1 MDRLAAIS
9 VDLDT
14 LPHYLRIQGLDEALI
29 DEKARSLVSKVAID
43 RYLELFDGRPATFFA
58 IGEDLADPDMARAL
72 KASHAAGVEIA
83 SHSFSHDYALS
94 RMPVEKIAD
103 DLKAADEAITAAV
116 GVAPVGFRA
125 PGYTLSPQLLQAVAA
140 RGYVY
145 DSSTFPAVPY
155 YSAKALVMGA
165 LSLLGRPSRA
175 VLDTPRVLFA
185 PRVPYR
191 PDLLAP
197 YSIGTAPLL
206 ELPMSVGPLTRLPFI
221 GTLVTQ
227 LPWLL
232 VKATYQ
238 GLKIDRLL
246 NFELHAID
254 VLDESDGVPAA
265 LARQQRDLKV
275 PVREKLKRLKE
286 VFGWL
291 WSDGE
296 PVTLAEASKRLAPG
310 L

>member
-1 MDRLAAIS
+1 MTRLAAVS

-14 LPHYLRIQGLDEALI
+14 LPHYFRIHGLDESLI
-29 DEKARSLVSKVAID
+29 GDAARALVSKRAID
-43 RYLELFDGRPATFFA
+43 RLLELFDGRPATFFA
-58 IGEDLADPDMARAL
+58 IGEDLADPQMARAV
-72 KASHAAGVEIA
+72 KAAHQARVEIA

-94 RMPVEKIAD
+94 RLPRAQIAG
-103 DLKAADEAITAAV
+103 DLKAAHQAIASAV

-125 PGYTLSPQLLQAVAA
+125 PGYTLSPDLLQAIAA
-140 RGYVY
+140 QGYSY

-165 LSLLGRPSRA
+165 LKLVGRPSRA

-185 PRVPYR
+185 PRIPYR

-197 YSIGTAPLL
+197 YSRGQAPLL
-206 ELPMSVGPLTRLPFI
+206 ELPMSVGVRTRLPFI
-221 GTLVTQ
+221 GTFITR
-227 LPWLL
+227 LPWPL

-238 GLKIDRLL
+238 SLKHDRLL
-246 NFELHAID
+246 NLELHAID
-254 VLDESDGVPAA
+254 VLDESDGVPQV
-265 LARQQRDLKV
+265 LARQQADLKV

-296 PVTLAEASKRLAPG
+296 PVTLAEASKRLTTD

>member
-1 MDRLAAIS
+1 MDRLAAVS

-14 LPHYLRIQGLDEALI
+14 LPHYFRIQGLDEALI
-29 DEKARSLVSKVAID
+29 DERARALVSRVAID

-58 IGEDLADPDMARAL
+58 IGEDVADPPMAQAL
-72 KASHAAGVEIA
+72 KAAHRAGVEIA

-94 RMPVEKIAD
+94 RLSPLQIAH
-103 DLKAADEAITAAV
+103 DLKAAHEEITRAV

-125 PGYTLSPQLLQAVAA
+125 PGYTMSPALLQAVAA
-140 RGYVY
+140 QGYHY
-145 DSSTFPAVPY
+145 DSSTFPATVY
-155 YSAKALVMGA
+155 YSAKALVMGT
-165 LSLLGRPSRA
+165 LRLLGRPSRA

-191 PDLLAP
+191 PDLRAP
-197 YSIGTAPLL
+197 YSLGKAALL
-206 ELPMSVGPLTRLPFI
+206 ELPMSVGPVTRLPFI
-221 GTLVTQ
+221 GTFVTR
-227 LPWLL
+227 LPWPL
-232 VKATYQ
+232 VKSTYRS
-238 GLKIDRLL
+238 LLRDPLL

-254 VLDESDGVPAA
+254 VLDESDGVPAV